1 MNEIIQ
7 EVTPLTKAI
16 VWLRPET
23 ISAQNVHYKALDYL
37 LDGLLTATLK
47 DSSNSTSLLVGKNF
61 NQKLFVFATMKDPR
75 KTELESFFSLLEKDM
90 GAEDRILV
98 VDDVEGRE
106 DFLRLIPKK
115 LLSHFHVIK
124 G

>member
-1 MNEIIQ
+1 MNDLIQ

-23 ISAQNVHYKALDYL
+23 ISSQNGHYKALDYL

-47 DSSNSTSLLVGKNF
+47 DNTNTTSLFVGKNF
-61 NQKLFVFATMKDPR
+61 ARQIYVFATMKDPR
-75 KTELESFFSLLEKDM
+75 KAELESFFSLLEKDM

-106 DFLRLIPKK
+106 GFLRLIPGK
-115 LLSHFHVIK
+115 LLPHFHVIR

>member
-1 MNEIIQ
+1 MNDLIQ

-23 ISAQNVHYKALDYL
+23 ISAQNPHYKAIDYL

-47 DSSNSTSLLVGKNF
+47 ENNSQSFLLVGKNF
-61 NQKLFVFATMKDPR
+61 NRQLFIFASKGPEE
-75 KTELESFFSLLEKDM
+75 KELNSFLSLVEKDM
-90 GAEDRILV
+90 KAEDRILV
-98 VDDVEGRE
+98 VDDVEARE
-106 DFLRLIPKK
+106 KFLKLIPQK
-115 LLSHFHVIK
+115 LLPHFHVIK

>member
-1 MNEIIQ
+1 MNDLIQ

-23 ISAQNVHYKALDYL
+23 ISAQDPHYKALDYL

-47 DSSNSTSLLVGKNF
+47 DSATSTSLLVGKNF
-61 NQKLFVFATMKDPR
+61 NKKIYVFATMKDPK

-90 GAEDRILV
+90 GAEDKILV

-106 DFLRLIPKK
+106 GFLRLIPGK
-115 LLSHFHVIK
+115 LLPHFHVIK

>member
-1 MNEIIQ
+1 MNDLIQ

-23 ISAQNVHYKALDYL
+23 LSAQDTHYRSLDYL

-47 DSSNSTSLLVGKNF
+47 DNANPSSLLLGKNF
-61 NQKLFVFATMKDPR
+61 NKKIYVFATMKDP
-75 KTELESFFSLLEKDM
+75 KKSELESFFTLLEKDM
-90 GAEDRILV
+90 GAEDRILI

-106 DFLRLIPKK
+106 NFLRLIPGK
-115 LLSHFHVIK
+115 LLPHFHVIK